1 MTLGAARELA
11 THLMALHGLEG
22 WTFAFDR
29 ARKRLGSCQPSA
41 RRITLSS
48 VLTRLNDDEVVRD
61 TILHEIAHALT
72 PGDGHG
78 TSWRAACRRIGA
90 RPERLVRSD
99 EVVLPPAPHALVCD
113 RCGTSYPRYRR
124 TRLRY
129 ACGRCRAE
137 AGVEAPLRWVR
148 TESTG
153 RG

>member
-1 MTLGAARELA
+1 MTLGTARELA
-11 THLMALHGLEG
+11 TRLMALHGLEG

-29 ARKRLGSCQPSA
+29 ARKRLGSCQPSV

-78 TSWRAACRRIGA
+78 ARWRAACRRIGA

-113 RCGTSYPRYRR
+113 RCGSSYPRYRR
-124 TRLRY
+124 SRLRY

-148 TESTG
+148 TEPAG
-153 RG
+153 RS

>member
-1 MTLGAARELA
+1 MTLEAARALA
-11 THLMALHGLEG
+11 VHLMARHGLEG

-29 ARKRLGSCQPSA
+29 ARKRLGSCLPSS

-48 VLTRLNDDEVVRD
+48 TLTRLNDEEVVRD

-78 TSWRAACRRIGA
+78 ARWRAACRKIGA
-90 RPERLVRSD
+90 RPERLVPSH

-113 RCGTSYPRYRR
+113 RCGGRYPRYRR
-124 TRLRY
+124 SRLRY

-137 AGVEAPLRWVR
+137 GGVESPLRWVSAAAP
-148 TESTG
+148 E